1 MPRGRRGSYTADQGL
16 IQGARDIAQAN
27 TYGNKLIS
35 DAYGQFG
42 ESFNKNFKIIKDE
55 FDKKQ
60 KVFDDKMNLIDDQI
74 GDITQLSEDQ
84 TNQYTSFFLNK
95 KREYAEI
102 IGQLEDKTLS
112 FEDRSAL
119 KFQANSILSSA
130 RNSAQQ
136 LQSRNGQIAELRD
149 NLSNDRFSNSNFFTD
164 PDKAAKAHDYAFK
177 GYFSIDGKGNID
189 GDINYNMKAT
199 AQAEEFI
206 AMNGKLRDA
215 ATKYGIHRQDD
226 FYEDAKRNYNSR
238 LDDSEVLSFMFD
250 DLSSNNG
257 GYFDAI
263 ISKQPLRTD
272 EFVKYRDMLSDES
285 TRDEAIKFF
294 KKEVVNELDKGL
306 RNNIKNGIEEYN
318 VKNPQTSSATTGSR
332 SAADEKT
339 QRQQKFIYQTVDEA
353 YNDAYAIRGKDG
365 GFGSKKEE
373 YESIA
378 DYINQGLTSLDN
390 ELELVYDDSSQT
402 FTLFKGDGEKGYRLR
417 SNIDPNDKEM
427 LMTIFGGGAFGDDN
441 EKTMSQVEDYNEKDY
456 SISFAGGGVD
466 KVKIRG
472 LIYTKE
478 DILNSIK
485 NGKLSRINPD
495 LKGTRV
501 GKREESGIDIDKNS
515 PIYKQLLRM
524 TFLNEAD
531 IKFLK

>member
-60 KVFDDKMNLIDDQI
+60 KVFDDKMNLIDDQV

-136 LQSRNGQIAELRD
+136 LQSRNGQIAELRE

-215 ATKYGIHRQDD
+215 ATKYGIIKQDD
-226 FYEDAKRNYNSR
+226 FYEDAIRGYNSR
-238 LDDSEVLSFMFD
+238 LDDNEVLSFMFD

-263 ISKQPLRTD
+263 ISKQPTRKD

-294 KKEVVNELDKGL
+294 KKEVVNELEQGL
-306 RNNIKNGIEEYN
+306 RNNIKSGIEEHDAR
-318 VKNPQTSSATTGSR
+318 NPQISSTNSAR
-332 SAADEKT
+332 SMTAPERLAVQKQNGIYSVVDSAYKRYQNKKGFNTAKT
-339 QRQQKFIYQTVDEA
+339 KFK
-353 YNDAYAIRGKDG
+353 AI
-365 GFGSKKEE
+365 
-373 YESIA
+373 A
-378 DYINQGLTSLDN
+378 N
-390 ELELVYDDSSQT
+390 ELNVALSQYSDI
-402 FTLFKGDGEKGYRLR
+402 TLEYNEQTGMFEAIKMIGNKPETINA
-417 SNIDPNDKEM
+417 SIDPNNVQLIM
-427 LMTIFGGGAFGDDN
+427 QMFGGVQIDQN
-441 EKTMSQVEDYNEKDY
+441 EIKKIDFNNVPSEYQGVKDPLQWTNENV
-456 SISFAGGGVD
+456 SA
-466 KVKIRG
+466 
-472 LIYTKE
+472 
-478 DILNSIK
+478 
-485 NGKLSRINPD
+485 
-495 LKGTRV
+495 
-501 GKREESGIDIDKNS
+501 IDGNV
-515 PIYKQLLRM
+515 
-524 TFLNEAD
+524 FEN
-531 IKFLK
+531 

>member
-60 KVFDDKMNLIDDQI
+60 KLFDDKMNLIDDQV

-215 ATKYGIHRQDD
+215 ATKYGIPRQDD

-263 ISKQPLRTD
+263 ISKQPSRTD

-318 VKNPQTSSATTGSR
+318 VKNPKTSSATTSGR

-339 QRQQKFIYQTVDEA
+339 QRQQEFIYQTVDEA

-378 DYINQGLTSLDN
+378 DYINQGLTSLNN
-390 ELELVYDDSSQT
+390 ELKLVYDDSSQT
-402 FTLFKGDGEKGYRLR
+402 FTLLDVVGEDQYPRAT
-417 SNIDPNDKEM
+417 NIDPNDKEM
-427 LMTIFGGGAFGDDN
+427 LMTIFGGGAFGDKN